1 MKREVSG
8 LDEVIHYF
16 NSSGIR
22 TCILY
27 GSAGT
32 GSAGSR
38 SDIDLAIAG
47 EAPLSSETLIRH
59 YLNAVDLLHREV
71 DLVDLR
77 NAKGLILKEILTK
90 GDILINN
97 DPEFLARKAMEMMDY
112 QSDLAPGVNEMLK
125 KRLERAL
132 YGK

>member
-1 MKREVSG
+1 MKRKVSG

-47 EAPLSSETLIRH
+47 EAPLFSKL
-59 YLNAVDLLHREV
+59 
-71 DLVDLR
+71 
-77 NAKGLILKEILTK
+77 
-90 GDILINN
+90 
-97 DPEFLARKAMEMMDY
+97 
-112 QSDLAPGVNEMLK
+112 
-125 KRLERAL
+125 
-132 YGK
+132 